1 MYREKLGEK
10 IVKLEN
16 LQLMCAKEHPEVALA
31 VSDKIME
38 LVIEADR
45 YDRNHSAEKTAPSEL
60 SIPVSVNGVII
71 DHIKVEI
78 QS

>member
-1 MYREKLGEK
+1 MYREKLGEQ

-45 YDRNHSAEKTAPSEL
+45 YDKNHSAEKTALSEL
-60 SIPVSVNGVII
+60 SIPVSINGVSV
-71 DHIKVEI
+71 DRIKVPPK
-78 QS
+78 S